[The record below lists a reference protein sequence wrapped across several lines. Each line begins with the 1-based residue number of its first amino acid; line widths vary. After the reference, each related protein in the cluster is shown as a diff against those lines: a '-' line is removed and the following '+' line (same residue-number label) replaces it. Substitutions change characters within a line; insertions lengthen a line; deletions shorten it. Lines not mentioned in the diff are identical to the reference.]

1 MDDRNAA
8 VAALDRMT
16 GDSPGRPMRIVSSLD
31 QLAALPRDRTVN
43 GFGSRTPLRLEI
55 PAVARHSLLRTERAL
70 NRLQSRCGC
79 MAGAIATLI
88 AIGTG
93 AVDLFRSGALA
104 WSWDLPVRVLLVLT
118 AAFLLGL
125 AAKFVTLMA
134 TRWQFARACRFHVRA
149 LARDASDGLSE
160 E

>member
-1 MDDRNAA
+1 
-8 VAALDRMT
+8 
-16 GDSPGRPMRIVSSLD
+16 MRIVSSLD
-31 QLAALPRDRTVN
+31 QLANLPRDRTVN
-43 GFGSRTPLRLEI
+43 GFGSRAPLRLEI
-55 PAVARHSLLRTERAL
+55 PAVTRHSLLRAERAL

-88 AIGTG
+88 AIGAGTF
-93 AVDLFRSGALA
+93 DLFRSGSLA

-125 AAKFVTLMA
+125 AAKFVTLVA
-134 TRWQFARACRFHVRA
+134 TRWQFARACHVHVRA
-149 LARDASDGLSE
+149 LARDAGGGFSE